1 MKIKYFGH
9 SCFALQYAGGPVLVT
24 DPFDESVTYP
34 PCTIACDAALVSHD
48 HFDHNHT
55 ASLCGAFKTV
65 KTAGEHSIGDVKIT
79 AIPSFH
85 DPEQGALRG
94 ENLLMRMEGESLA
107 IAHLGDLGHM
117 PDADQLAALANLDIL
132 MLPIGGTY
140 TIDTPQ
146 AEALIALLKPRK
158 VIAMHFK
165 TDAYEINI
173 STCDAFAK
181 DMNAAFMPREIEVTP
196 ENIASLPDVMILS
209 YK

>member
-1 MKIKYFGH
+1 MKLKYFAH
-9 SCFALQYAGGPVLVT
+9 ACFSLSYENGTVLVT
-24 DPFDESVTYP
+24 DPYDASVTYP
-34 PCTIACDAALVSHD
+34 PCDIPCTAALVSHD

-55 ASLCGAFKTV
+55 ASL
-65 KTAGEHSIGDVKIT
+65 SGDFVTIREPGSYEVGGVKIT
-79 AIPSFH
+79 ATPSFH

-94 ENLLMRMEGESLA
+94 TNLIFRAEGEGLSV
-107 IAHLGDLGHM
+107 AHLGDLGHM
-117 PDADQLAALANLDIL
+117 PNEEQLAAISGLDVL

-146 AEALIALLKPRK
+146 AEELIAELKPRR

-173 STCDAFAK
+173 STCDAFAA
-181 DMNAAFMPREIEVTP
+181 DMKAVFMPVEIEVTK
-196 ENIASLPDVMILS
+196 ENIMTLPEVMIMN

>member
-1 MKIKYFGH
+1 MKIKYYGH
-9 SCFALQYAGGPVLVT
+9 SCFALSYENGPVLVT
-24 DPFDESVTYP
+24 DPYDASVTYP
-34 PCTIACDAALVSHD
+34 PCEAECDAALVSHD

-55 ASLCGAFKTV
+55 QTLKGDFAVIKE
-65 KTAGEHSIGDVKIT
+65 AGSHEIGSAKIT
-79 AIPSFH
+79 ATHSFH

-94 ENLLMRMEGESLA
+94 ENLLMRIECEGLS

-117 PDADQLAALANLDIL
+117 PNDAQLAALADLDIL

-146 AEALIALLKPRK
+146 AEELISILKPRR
-158 VIAMHFK
+158 VIAMHFR

-173 STCDAFAK
+173 STCEAFAK
-181 DMNAAFMPREIEVTP
+181 DMNAAFMPNEIEVTR
-196 ENIASLPDVMILS
+196 ENLMTLPAVMIMN

>member
-1 MKIKYFGH
+1 MKIKYYGH
-9 SCFALQYAGGPVLVT
+9 SCFALKYEGGPVLVT
-24 DPFDESVTYP
+24 DPFDASVTYP
-34 PCTIACDAALVSHD
+34 PCEAECDAALVSHD
-48 HFDHNHT
+48 HFDHNHIQTLKGNFTVIKEAGAYEVGSVKVT
-55 ASLCGAFKTV
+55 AT
-65 KTAGEHSIGDVKIT
+65 HSY
-79 AIPSFH
+79 H

-94 ENLLMRMEGESLA
+94 ENLLMRVEGEGLA

-117 PDADQLAALANLDIL
+117 PNDAQKAALANLDIL

-146 AEALIALLKPRK
+146 AEALIAELKPRR

-181 DMNAAFMPREIEVTP
+181 DMNAVFMPNEIEVTR
-196 ENIASLPDVMILS
+196 ENIDTLPEVMILN

>member
-9 SCFALQYAGGPVLVT
+9 SCFALSYENGPVLVT
-24 DPFDESVTYP
+24 DPFDGSVTYP
-34 PCTIACDAALVSHD
+34 PCAIACDAALVSHD

-55 ASLCGAFKTV
+55 QTLRGEFETIKTPGSHEI
-65 KTAGEHSIGDVKIT
+65 KGVKIT
-79 AIPSFH
+79 AAASFH
-85 DPEQGALRG
+85 DKEQGALRG
-94 ENLLMRMEGESLA
+94 QNLLMRIEGEGLS

-117 PDADQLAALANLDIL
+117 PDEAQKAALKNLDIL

-140 TIDTPQ
+140 TIDTPE
-146 AEALIALLKPRK
+146 AEALIAELKPRR

-173 STCDAFAK
+173 STCEAFAA
-181 DMNAAFMPREIEVTP
+181 DMKAAFMPNEIEVTRENLMTLP
-196 ENIASLPDVMILS
+196 EVMIMN

>member
-9 SCFALQYAGGPVLVT
+9 SCFSLSYESGPVLVT

-48 HFDHNHT
+48 HFDHNHIQ
-55 ASLCGAFKTV
+55 SLSGEFEV
-65 KTAGEHSIGDVKIT
+65 IKTAGEHEVKGVKIT
-79 AIPSFH
+79 ATHSYH
-85 DPEQGALRG
+85 DPEKGALRG
-94 ENLLMRMEGESLA
+94 ENLLMRVEGEGLS

-117 PDADQLAALANLDIL
+117 PNEEQKAVLQNLDIL

-146 AEALIALLKPRK
+146 AEELIAELKPRR

-173 STCDAFAK
+173 STCDAFAA
-181 DMNAAFMPREIEVTP
+181 DMKAAFMPNEIEITRENLMTLP
-196 ENIASLPDVMILS
+196 EVMILN